1 VPLWA
6 RLCDPSLI
14 QRLGIGVGAMVVGLL
29 LGGTVKG
36 ARAQVVTTVL
46 LLPMLSAL
54 AGILSTLSP

>member
-1 VPLWA
+1 MPLWA

-54 AGILSTLSP
+54 AGILSTWSP

>member
-1 VPLWA
+1 
-6 RLCDPSLI
+6 
-14 QRLGIGVGAMVVGLL
+14 MVVGLL

-54 AGILSTLSP
+54 AGILSTWSP